1 TSVFTR
7 RGIER
12 IVRFAFELAVERNKK
27 ERATSITKSNAQG
40 FSMVLWDRTFR
51 DVAAEFPQVET
62 ESLLVDAAAM
72 NFIRRPESFDVVVGS
87 NLFADILSDISA
99 IIIGSM
105 GLAASANLDPLRR
118 FPSMFEPVHGS
129 APDIAGKGVV
139 NPLATIMSAAMMLDH
154 LAVREASTQVE
165 TA

>member
-1 TSVFTR
+1 
-7 RGIER
+7 
-12 IVRFAFELAVERNKK
+12 
-27 ERATSITKSNAQG
+27 
-40 FSMVLWDRTFR
+40 
-51 DVAAEFPQVET
+51 
-62 ESLLVDAAAM
+62 M

-99 IIIGSM
+99 ILVGSM

-139 NPLATIMSAAMMLDH
+139 NPLATILSAGMMLDH
-154 LAVREASTQVE
+154 LGMNEAARELEAAVAAVLAEGKVRTPDIGGRSSTEEVTEAVLE
-165 TA
+165 KLA

>member
-1 TSVFTR
+1 
-7 RGIER
+7 
-12 IVRFAFELAVERNKK
+12 
-27 ERATSITKSNAQG
+27 
-40 FSMVLWDRTFR
+40 MVLWDRVF
-51 DVAAEFPQVET
+51 DQVAAEYPDVST

-139 NPLATIMSAAMMLDH
+139 NPLATILSAGMMLEH
-154 LAVREASTQVE
+154 MQMEEAARELESAVAAVLAEGKVRTP
-165 TA
+165 